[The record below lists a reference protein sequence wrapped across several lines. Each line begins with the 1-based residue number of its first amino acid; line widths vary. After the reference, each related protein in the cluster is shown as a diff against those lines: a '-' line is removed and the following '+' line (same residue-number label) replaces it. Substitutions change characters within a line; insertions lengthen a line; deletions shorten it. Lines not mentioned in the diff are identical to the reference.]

1 MQLNAKLILYI
12 YDSSAF
18 MRSCFR
24 NFDENGDGKIDRN
37 ELDQVLLQMGKVLSS
52 EEINRMMKSADKDGS
67 GKLDYEEFI
76 ALLYPLQ

>member
-1 MQLNAKLILYI
+1 MHLNAVIFYI

-18 MRSCFR
+18 MRMCFY
-24 NFDENGDGKIDRN
+24 NFDENGDNMIDRM
-37 ELDQVLLQMGKVLSS
+37 ELNQVLHQMGKVLSR
-52 EEINRMMKSADKDGS
+52 EQVDLMMKSADKDGS